1 MNEQLIRLEMRI
13 AALEARLAALE
24 ERLTW
29 PWPLPVP
36 RGPLNPICPP
46 VVREVP
52 AYPFHSPTVGDPVYG
67 APIVT
72 CSDGTA

>member
-1 MNEQLIRLEMRI
+1 MNEQLIRI

-52 AYPFHSPTVGDPVYG
+52 EDPFPSPTVGDPVYG

>member
-36 RGPLNPICPP
+36 RGQLNPICPP
-46 VVREVP
+46 VVR
-52 AYPFHSPTVGDPVYG
+52 
-67 APIVT
+67 
-72 CSDGTA
+72 